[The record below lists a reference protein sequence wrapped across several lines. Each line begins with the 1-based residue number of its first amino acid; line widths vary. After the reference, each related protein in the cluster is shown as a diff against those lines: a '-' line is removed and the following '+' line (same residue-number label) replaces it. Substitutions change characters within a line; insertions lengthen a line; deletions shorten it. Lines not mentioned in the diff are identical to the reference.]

1 MTNSKVTRTERR
13 ESRQAEKQ
21 AVREDRPAK
30 LSWFEKQL
38 ANLAAKK
45 IYNQIKHLDM
55 KSWRTTLSGA
65 IAALG
70 SYLITLDDPAWLQV
84 GGQVLLALGMLLMG
98 GTARDNKV
106 TSKEAGAE

>member
-13 ESRQAEKQ
+13 AERQAARDE
-21 AVREDRPAK
+21 RPAK

-55 KSWRTTLSGA
+55 KSWKTTLSGA

-70 SYLITLDDPAWLQV
+70 SYLITVDDPAWLQV
-84 GGQVLLALGMLLMG
+84 VGQVFLALGMLLMG

-106 TSKEAGAE
+106 TSEEVGAK